1 MQIMTYHC
9 IVIKGMQY
17 MTQKEHKGE
26 LTQEVITWI
35 RKKENQDLFFELM
48 KAWNINVRSMYRW
61 LRENRRPELSHPKT
75 INIILKHNPG
85 KIKIVQP

>member
-1 MQIMTYHC
+1 MT
-9 IVIKGMQY
+9 KNSS
-17 MTQKEHKGE
+17 KGE
-26 LTQEVITWI
+26 LTSEIIAWI
-35 RKKENQDLFFELM
+35 KENPKVFFEIHE
-48 KAWNINVRSMYRW
+48 AWHINMFTMYRW

>member
-1 MQIMTYHC
+1 MT
-9 IVIKGMQY
+9 K
-17 MTQKEHKGE
+17 KESKGE
-26 LTQEVITWI
+26 LTPEIIAWI
-35 RKKENQDLFFELM
+35 KENQKVFFEISEV
-48 KAWNINVRSMYRW
+48 WHINMFTMYRW

>member
-1 MQIMTYHC
+1 MTK
-9 IVIKGMQY
+9 KGN
-17 MTQKEHKGE
+17 KGE
-26 LTQEVITWI
+26 LTPEIITWI
-35 RKKENQDLFFELM
+35 RTKDNQKVFFEIQE
-48 KAWNINVRSMYRW
+48 AWNINMFTMYRW

>member
-1 MQIMTYHC
+1 MQKMTR
-9 IVIKGMQY
+9 VV
-17 MTQKEHKGE
+17 TKGE
-26 LTQEVITWI
+26 LTPEIITWI
-35 RKKENQDLFFELM
+35 RTKENQKVFFEIM
-48 KAWNINVRSMYRW
+48 EAWDINIYSMYRW